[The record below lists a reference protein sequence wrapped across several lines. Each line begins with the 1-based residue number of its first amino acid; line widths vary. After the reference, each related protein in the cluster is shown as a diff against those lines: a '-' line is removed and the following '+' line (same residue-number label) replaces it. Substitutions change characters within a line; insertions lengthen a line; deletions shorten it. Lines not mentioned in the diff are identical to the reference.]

1 MIFKFIKGKSTLLLV
16 SVVIFIWSV
25 LLFRLTKASTS
36 TKELVVN
43 KEIQVANITIEPQTR
58 YTLSSY
64 DRDPFLG
71 TAKLKKKKQNRKVIS
86 KVHWP
91 QIEYLGRVNS
101 SIKNERF
108 HFFKV
113 NGKTKIWAVN
123 ETYKEMKMIE
133 LKKGV
138 RLTYKGEHKKFNTQE

>member
-1 MIFKFIKGKSTLLLV
+1 MIFKLIKGKGTLILI

-25 LLFRLTKASTS
+25 VLFRLTKASST
-36 TKELVVN
+36 TKELAVS
-43 KEIQVANITIEPQTR
+43 KEIQITNVSIEPQTK
-58 YTLSSY
+58 YIISGY

-71 TAKLKKKKQNRKVIS
+71 TIKLKKKRKKRKIIS
-86 KVHWP
+86 KVNWP

-101 SIKNERF
+101 SVKNERF

-123 ETYKEMKMIE
+123 ETYMDMKMIE

-138 RLTYKGEHKKFNTQE
+138 TLTFKGERKKFNTQE

>member
-1 MIFKFIKGKSTLLLV
+1 MIFNLIKGKGTLILI
-16 SVVIFIWSV
+16 SVVVFIWSV
-25 LLFRLTKASTS
+25 VLFRLTKASTS

-43 KEIQVANITIEPQTR
+43 KEIKITNVSIDPQTR
-58 YTLSSY
+58 YAISRY

-71 TAKLKKKKQNRKVIS
+71 VIKQKKQRKVIS
-86 KVHWP
+86 KVNWP

-101 SIKNERF
+101 SVKNERF

-123 ETYKEMKMIE
+123 ETYMEMKMIE

-138 RLTYKGEHKKFNTQE
+138 MLSFKGERKEFNTQE

>member
-1 MIFKFIKGKSTLLLV
+1 MIFKLIKGKGTLILI

-25 LLFRLTKASTS
+25 VLFRLTKASTS
-36 TKELVVN
+36 TKELAVN
-43 KEIQVANITIEPQTR
+43 KEIQITNVSIEPQTKYIISR
-58 YTLSSY
+58 Y

-71 TAKLKKKKQNRKVIS
+71 VIKLKKQNKNRNVIS
-86 KVHWP
+86 KVNWP

-101 SIKNERF
+101 SVKNERF

-123 ETYKEMKMIE
+123 ETYMDMKMIE
-133 LKKGV
+133 LKEGV
-138 RLTYKGEHKKFNTQE
+138 TLTFKGERKKFNTQE